1 MSRFKYLIQR
11 ILGRT
16 PVVLIVLAASPP
28 GSAQITSMYSDESG
42 VARGAARPAISTTT
56 AAADTIDRQR
66 LIAAGLEVYLKQYC
80 GVCHRLDVAETT
92 GPFGPPQDEVG
103 TIAAQRIRDPSYAGQ
118 ATTAEEYIR
127 ESIVDPAT
135 YLVPGYPGGRYRM
148 PAYTSLSEADLDA
161 LVQMLLDQRSKQ

>member
-1 MSRFKYLIQR
+1 MGRSNGRPLGVVTSLLITTAVMA
-11 ILGRT
+11 GN
-16 PVVLIVLAASPP
+16 PFAGAWAAS
-28 GSAQITSMYSDESG
+28 TSTDESG
-42 VARGAARPAISTTT
+42 VARGAAPPAISRTT

-80 GVCHRLDVAETT
+80 GVCHRLDAAETT

-103 TIAAQRIRDPSYAGQ
+103 TIAAQRISDPSYAGQ

-127 ESIVDPAT
+127 ESILDPAT

-148 PAYTSLSEADLDA
+148 PAYTGLSEADLDA
-161 LVQMLLDQRSKQ
+161 LVQMLLDQRSRQ